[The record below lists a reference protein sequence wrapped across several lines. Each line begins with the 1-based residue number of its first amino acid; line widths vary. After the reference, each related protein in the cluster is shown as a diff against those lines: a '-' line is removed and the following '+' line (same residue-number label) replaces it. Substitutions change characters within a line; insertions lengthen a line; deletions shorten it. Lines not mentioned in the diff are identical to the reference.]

1 MLGVLVGLASIAV
14 QQDQPL
20 VAARLLGGAHT
31 LFEAA
36 GGRVYNYRPD
46 RSLREQTE
54 AAARER
60 LDAMSWEEA
69 WADGA
74 MTPVGELVAMG
85 EALAHR
91 RGTPSVT

>member
-36 GGRVYNYRPD
+36 GRRAYTYRPD

-54 AAARER
+54 AAARDR
-60 LDAMSWEEA
+60 LDIVSWEKA
-69 WADGA
+69 WAEGDA
-74 MTPVGELVAMG
+74 VPVGELVAMG
-85 EALAHR
+85 EALADR
-91 RGTPSVT
+91 RGAVRQ